1 MKMPTIAPTKAPSQ
15 ADARAAKQLLGFFPW
30 IGQLWHGAV
39 REGAGSIGRYKTFGI
54 LRGRGPIRA
63 GELAA
68 LCGTTPS
75 AMSEVIEGL
84 VAEGHARRVD
94 DPTDRRAVIVEL
106 TDKGEAEL
114 QRVGDLMTAELTK
127 RLDRLTSE
135 QKTRVRAAIADLNDI
150 LIAPSTQK
158 ETRIVR

>member
-1 MKMPTIAPTKAPSQ
+1 MSAIAPTKAPAQ
-15 ADARAAKQLLGFFPW
+15 ADVRAAKQLLGFMPW

-39 REGAGSIGRYKTFGI
+39 REGAGSIGRYKTAGI
-54 LRGRGPIRA
+54 LQGRGPIRA
-63 GELAA
+63 GELAT

-84 VAEGHARRVD
+84 VAEGHVRRIV

-106 TDKGEAEL
+106 TETGAAEV
-114 QRVGDLMTAELTK
+114 QRVGDLMTGELVK

-135 QKTRVRAAIADLNDI
+135 QKVRVRSAIGDLNDI
-150 LIAPSTQK
+150 LIAPAAQK